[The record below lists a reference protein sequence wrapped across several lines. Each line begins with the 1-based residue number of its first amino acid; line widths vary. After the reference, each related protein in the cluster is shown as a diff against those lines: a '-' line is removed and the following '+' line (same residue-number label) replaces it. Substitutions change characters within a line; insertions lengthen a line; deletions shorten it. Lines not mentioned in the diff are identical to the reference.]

1 MQVSNFDKETG
12 GPMTAYMAPKL
23 DHFLAKVHDLTGFV
37 VPIAKSD
44 YPRILLTAAVCEGL
58 GAMLFV
64 LDISFGAV
72 VLIMFTVPVTVIMH
86 VRLILA
92 SRQIPFLNDFP
103 GLILSEFLGYH

>member
-1 MQVSNFDKETG
+1 
-12 GPMTAYMAPKL
+12 MTAYMAPKL

-64 LDISFGAV
+64 LDISFGAI
-72 VLIMFTVPVTVIMH
+72 VLVMFTVPVTVIMH
-86 VRLILA
+86 VRLRLGSTRIA
-92 SRQIPFLNDFP
+92 SSNYEQISWLDFFRIS
-103 GLILSEFLGYH
+103 GT